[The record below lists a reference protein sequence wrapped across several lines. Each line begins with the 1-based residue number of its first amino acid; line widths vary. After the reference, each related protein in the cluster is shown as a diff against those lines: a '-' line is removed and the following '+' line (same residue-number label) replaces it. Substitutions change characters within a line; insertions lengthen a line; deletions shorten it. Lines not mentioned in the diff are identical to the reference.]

1 MPNLV
6 SGVLMAKAGKGKVI
20 HVADL
25 ASPCLVTPEDAKRMR
40 SRVVVLGPGEEV
52 GEHTTEDREE
62 LLVVLDGSIA
72 LIGPDGEH
80 PLNVGQAA
88 FIPLATVHNVINRS
102 KAPARYIYVLALH
115 DDYSKITHHG
125 HSHSH

>member
-1 MPNLV
+1 MV
-6 SGVLMAKAGKGKVI
+6 KAGKGKVI

-62 LLVVLDGSIA
+62 LLVVMVGSIV

-80 PLNVGQAA
+80 PLDVGQAA
-88 FIPLATVHNVINRS
+88 FIPIATKHNVVNRS
-102 KAPARYIYVLALH
+102 KTSARYIYILALLE
-115 DDYSKITHHG
+115 DYTNIKHHG
-125 HSHSH
+125 HSHGH